1 MERSILYVIIVILI
15 YSCKDKSTA
24 VENFNAGI
32 ESYNDSSFTT
42 ALENFTKA
50 SKKDTKNANAFF
62 YRAYQKLAFKNIKKH

>member
-50 SKKDTKNANAFF
+50 SKKDTKMPFF
-62 YRAYQKLAFKNIKKH
+62 IEHYQKLAFKNIKKH